1 MVRNSVECWTP
12 PLSQSQPVQLRIRL
26 LLHYAYFI
34 LHSATG
40 TCDCVAAALL
50 FAAVLLTRLLQ
61 HARADELR
69 DEPPALLISNLLE
82 AIAQAE
88 AGAT

>member
-1 MVRNSVECWTP
+1 MVRNSVGHRLCRNH
-12 PLSQSQPVQLRIRL
+12 SRCNVQLRL
-26 LLHYAYFI
+26 LLHFI

-69 DEPPALLISNLLE
+69 DEPPSLLKTYSRRSRRRRRGRPN
-82 AIAQAE
+82 
-88 AGAT
+88 